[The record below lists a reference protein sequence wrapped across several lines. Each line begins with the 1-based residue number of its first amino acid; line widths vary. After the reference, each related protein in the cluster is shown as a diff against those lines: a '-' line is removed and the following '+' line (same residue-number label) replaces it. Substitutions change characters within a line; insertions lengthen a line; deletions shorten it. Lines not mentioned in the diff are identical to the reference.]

1 MGQNP
6 EFVREAFS
14 SIAPRYQLANH
25 ILSLGIDFLWREVT
39 AKEVVKES
47 PQRLLDV
54 ATGTGDLALTIQE
67 KAPDLEMVA
76 TDFCQEMLDVARA
89 SGVKETMVADALDL
103 PFASESF
110 DVVTVAYGLRNMS
123 SWPGGIQ
130 EMGRV
135 LRPGGSLFVLDFSIP
150 RGLLRKPYCFYLER
164 VLPRIAGGIAGNR
177 EAYEYLAASIGS
189 FPSGRAMED
198 LLCANGFVSATTRPL
213 TGG

>member
-1 MGQNP
+1 M
-6 EFVREAFS
+6 REAFS

-130 EMGRV
+130 EMRRV

-150 RGLLRKPYCFYLER
+150 RGLLRKPY
-164 VLPRIAGGIAGNR
+164 
-177 EAYEYLAASIGS
+177 
-189 FPSGRAMED
+189 
-198 LLCANGFVSATTRPL
+198 
-213 TGG
+213 